1 MDINNW
7 DYTGDTAVTD
17 KVRDPA
23 HPLFLSFRLFC
34 HTTSSIHIENYRE
47 VCPPRLPAQ
56 QQSMYTN
63 DMFIHVYL
71 QYIRLTP
78 DRQSKRGQLWNTVP
92 WSPRYATD
100 SRAPF
105 ELHTRF
111 EVSGQGK
118 KLFGDGMAVCK
129 AHFKNGNICSFLPNY
144 ERCRYIFFL
153 FFFLFT
159 KGARSVPRMNHR
171 VC

>member
-1 MDINNW
+1 
-7 DYTGDTAVTD
+7 
-17 KVRDPA
+17 
-23 HPLFLSFRLFC
+23 
-34 HTTSSIHIENYRE
+34 
-47 VCPPRLPAQ
+47 
-56 QQSMYTN
+56 
-63 DMFIHVYL
+63 MFIHVYL

-92 WSPRYATD
+92 WNPTTTGSQKN
-100 SRAPF
+100 APF

-129 AHFKNGNICSFLPNY
+129 AHFKNGKHMLLYASHTLSQLIFLSSPGHSPTSPFSRTMTRTLPLYLFSFRFFSCSRVRL
-144 ERCRYIFFL
+144 
-153 FFFLFT
+153 